1 MFCTSAR
8 LELDTIVFGGV
19 WRGAISHF
27 RLLRI
32 FYLLYCM
39 GRYGQKV
46 YYFCMVGMVGIVGM
60 MVVFGDEGTL
70 IMVVTLVSHISVTFS
85 LLCSECLK

>member
-8 LELDTIVFGGV
+8 LELDTVVYGGV

-39 GRYGQKV
+39 GQYGQKV
-46 YYFCMVGMVGIVGM
+46 YYFCMVGIVGM
-60 MVVFGDEGTL
+60 MLVFGDEGTL

>member
-8 LELDTIVFGGV
+8 LELDTIVYGGV

-39 GRYGQKV
+39 GQYGQKV
-46 YYFCMVGMVGIVGM
+46 CYFCMVGRVGM
-60 MVVFGDEGTL
+60 MLVFGDEGTL

>member
-1 MFCTSAR
+1 MVACGEVQSRTF
-8 LELDTIVFGGV
+8 V
-19 WRGAISHF
+19 
-27 RLLRI
+27 

-46 YYFCMVGMVGIVGM
+46 YYFCMVGIVGM
-60 MVVFGDEGTL
+60 MLVFGGEGTL

-85 LLCSECLK
+85 LLCSECLN